1 MKKLWFLPLMLLLL
15 VACDKDDDTDDL
27 TQLATP
33 NLQSPADNA
42 TLQAPSFAFTFSW
55 SESIG
60 ADEYELEL
68 AGNENFTNSSTLIS
82 SGTSIQITSNDVV
95 EGETYYWRVRALAEG
110 FITSNDSE
118 AFRFVYTVGSG
129 GGGGGGS
136 TDVPTLLTPANN
148 ATVNTNTPTFTWT
161 DVELQAS
168 FYVLQVSQSLD
179 FNNIIRTYQPTS
191 ESFTVPNA
199 ADGIPGNPPSIS
211 LGTYFWR
218 VSADNGDTFSDFFT
232 ITIE

>member
-1 MKKLWFLPLMLLLL
+1 MKKLWFLPLMLLFF

-42 TLQAPSFAFTFSW
+42 VLEAPSFAFTFSW

-68 AGNENFTNSSTLIS
+68 AGNENFTNSSTLNS
-82 SGTSIQITSNDVV
+82 TGTSIQITSNDIV

-118 AFRFVYTVGSG
+118 TFRFVYNVGSG
-129 GGGGGGS
+129 GGGGDS
-136 TDVPTLLTPANN
+136 TEVPTLLTPEDNE
-148 ATVNTNTPTFTWT
+148 VITNPRPTFTWSDT
-161 DVELQAS
+161 PLQDGAPFYLIEFAS
-168 FYVLQVSQSLD
+168 DFT
-179 FNNIIRTYQPTS
+179 FNNDIHSAQPVTNS
-191 ESFTVPNA
+191 WTVPNA
-199 ADGIPGNPPSIS
+199 IDPLPRNIPF
-211 LGTYFWR
+211 FWR
-218 VSADNGDTFSDFFT
+218 VSADSGETWAEYFT
-232 ITIE
+232 ITIEE

>member
-1 MKKLWFLPLMLLLL
+1 MKKLWFLPLMLLFF

-27 TQLATP
+27 TQLAAP

-42 TLQAPSFAFTFSW
+42 VLQAPSFAFTFSW

-82 SGTSIQITSNDVV
+82 SGTSIQITSNDIV
-95 EGETYYWRVRALAEG
+95 EGETYYWRVRALGEG
-110 FITSNDSE
+110 FETSNFSS
-118 AFRFVYTVGSG
+118 ARTFVYNDNSG
-129 GGGGGGS
+129 GGGGPGDP
-136 TDVPTLLTPANN
+136 DVPTLLTPEDN
-148 ATVNTNTPTFTWT
+148 ATVNTNSPTFVWNSVSGAT
-161 DVELQAS
+161 E
-168 FYVLQVSQSLD
+168 YNIQVAQDLT
-179 FNNIIRTYQPTS
+179 FGNILRSYNFLPDTVY
-191 ESFTVPNA
+191 TVPPPS
-199 ADGIPGNPPSIS
+199 DGVPGNSPSIP

-218 VSADNGDTFSDFFT
+218 VYTDQGDTTTNFFT